1 MPFQNYFLFEKF
13 GGNEFFLNAASAKQ
27 SWSSTNHIGRFGGLD
42 VILQRSL
49 DHKERYVGSLF
60 RVDEPVP
67 DDSGKSGDLQSAK
80 AQLNT
85 WRSRNLIDYDDTEG
99 LIKKVKQK
107 NS

>member
-60 RVDEPVP
+60 RVDEPVRVP
-67 DDSGKSGDLQSAK
+67 RGAHL
-80 AQLNT
+80 
-85 WRSRNLIDYDDTEG
+85 Y
-99 LIKKVKQK
+99 IKGWLP
-107 NS
+107 SI